1 VSFFWMNYRYRDG
14 QFVGAV
20 VIEATALI
28 VARLQAEALGLDWGL
43 DFAGGHDIDDAS
55 AHQIPDNMIGR
66 WLDYAD
72 LRRLRLLLTKKP
84 PAPPVKV
91 WPGRKPQRT
100 DVEPRRRP
108 KPASAPRRRG

>member
-1 VSFFWMNYRYRDG
+1 MNYRYRDG
-14 QFVGAV
+14 QFAGAV

-55 AHQIPDNMIGR
+55 AHRIPDNMIGR

-108 KPASAPRRRG
+108 KPASARRRRG